1 MFKTVLLIGKYFGA
15 SSGSPAT
22 AHSSRRAV
30 LDVLQA
36 LSRLGCEVV
45 LERQTALG
53 VDLEGDIAYRSL
65 AMASIAQG
73 QIDLAVVVGGDGTM
87 LAAARQLAATGVPVI
102 GINQGRLG
110 FITDIAL
117 NNFTEV
123 LAPMLRGHYVKEER
137 HLLQGEVL
145 RTRTDGGANGVDE
158 SADESVFRAIAM
170 NDVVVNRG
178 ATAGMVEM
186 RITVDGNFVA
196 NQRADGL
203 IISTP
208 TGSTA
213 YALSAGGSLLHP
225 SVGGWIVVPI
235 APHNLSNRPIVLPD
249 SCVVEIELLTD
260 RDASVN
266 FDMQSLTGLLLGDR
280 IVVRRAPDSAQFL
293 HPLGWN
299 YFDSL
304 RHKLHWNES

>member
-1 MFKTVLLIGKYFGA
+1 MFKNILLIGKPPT
-15 SSGSPAT
+15 SSGEQSAST
-22 AHSSRRAV
+22 KKALA
-30 LDVLQA
+30 DVSQA
-36 LSRLGCEVV
+36 LSRMDCHV
-45 LERQTALG
+45 LTSEIAAL
-53 VDLEGDIAYRSL
+53 AP
-65 AMASIAQG
+65 G
-73 QIDLAVVVGGDGTM
+73 QVDLAVAVGGDGTM
-87 LAAARQLAATGVPVI
+87 LAAARQLAILNVPVI

-117 NNFTEV
+117 DNFEQT
-123 LAPMLRGHYVKEER
+123 LGPMLSGSFVTEQR
-137 HLLQGEVL
+137 HLLQGDVV
-145 RTRTDGGANGVDE
+145 RANQTIF
-158 SADESVFRAIAM
+158 SAVAM

-178 ATAGMVEM
+178 ATAGMVELS
-186 RITVDGNFVA
+186 IHIDGKFVA
-196 NQRADGL
+196 KQRADGL

-225 SVGGWIVVPI
+225 SVSGWILVPI

-249 SCVVEIELLTD
+249 DCEIVIEILSD
-260 RDASVN
+260 REASAN
-266 FDMQSLTGLLLGDR
+266 FDMQSLASIEQGDR
-280 IVVRRAPDSAQFL
+280 VVVRRAAHAAQFL